1 MLKMESTQQ
10 MAVSIIN
17 SSFEAAVV
25 AATSALENMGIE
37 YDYQDIYSRVKNK
50 FDFVMDDSGV
60 KNNLIGKAITIDQA
74 LNNKFGS
81 AIRNR
86 NWLADT
92 SRAAKLDEDVN
103 KLRMM
108 LSSKGIDQKMRVL
121 NACFSVKRIPGKSS
135 SIIKCTKLMRDKLER
150 GEVEVDDSFVD
161 EKMEVDTID
170 WKSRYEQLEQRFES
184 LKSRVNEKYNNWV
197 LKARKMNENMHSLQN
212 VISQQQAH
220 IAELQVYNNKLER
233 DLQNKIGSLTSSIEW
248 YLRSMELDP
257 EIKADIEQQ
266 INSIDAINPLH
277 AFDDLESVIR
287 NLISD
292 YDKLFLMFKGLIQR
306 CNYQYSF
313 GCEGAGAT
321 NFSLLKQAGD
331 VEENPGPDYKDHDG
345 DYKDHDIDYKDDDD
359 KASVSKGEEL
369 IKENMRMKV
378 VMEGSVNG
386 HQFKCTGEGEGR
398 PYEGT
403 QTMRI
408 KVIEGG
414 PLPFAFDIL
423 ATSFMYG
430 SRTFIKYPADIPDFF
445 KQSFPEGFTWERVT
459 RYKDGG
465 VVTVTQDTSL
475 EDGELVY
482 NVKVRGVNFPSNGP
496 VMQKKTKG
504 WEPNTEMMYPADGGL
519 RGYTDIALKVDGGG
533 HLHCNFVT
541 TYRSKKTVGNIKMP
555 GVHAVD
561 HRLERIEESD
571 NETYVVQREVAV
583 AKYSNLGGGM
593 DELYK

>member
-1 MLKMESTQQ
+1 MADVETETGMIAQWIVFAIMAAAAIAFGVAVHFRPSELKSAYYINIAICTIAATAYYA
-10 MAVSIIN
+10 MAVNYQDLTMNGERQVVYARYISWVLTTPLLLLDLIVMTKMGGVMISWVIGADIFMIVFGILGAFEDEHKFKWVYFIAGCVMQAVLTYGMYNATWKDDLKKSPEYHSSYVSLLVFLSILWVFYPVVWAFGSGSGVLSVDN
-17 SSFEAAVV
+17 EAI
-25 AATSALENMGIE
+25 LMGIL
-37 YDYQDIYSRVKNK
+37 DVLAKPL
-50 FDFVMDDSGV
+50 FGMGC
-60 KNNLIGKAITIDQA
+60 LIAHETI
-74 LNNKFGS
+74 F
-81 AIRNR
+81 
-86 NWLADT
+86 
-92 SRAAKLDEDVN
+92 
-103 KLRMM
+103 
-108 LSSKGIDQKMRVL
+108 
-121 NACFSVKRIPGKSS
+121 KS
-135 SIIKCTKLMRDKLER
+135 I
-150 GEVEVDDSFVD
+150 
-161 EKMEVDTID
+161 
-170 WKSRYEQLEQRFES
+170 
-184 LKSRVNEKYNNWV
+184 
-197 LKARKMNENMHSLQN
+197 
-212 VISQQQAH
+212 
-220 IAELQVYNNKLER
+220 
-233 DLQNKIGSLTSSIEW
+233 
-248 YLRSMELDP
+248 
-257 EIKADIEQQ
+257 
-266 INSIDAINPLH
+266 
-277 AFDDLESVIR
+277 
-287 NLISD
+287 
-292 YDKLFLMFKGLIQR
+292 
-306 CNYQYSF
+306 
-313 GCEGAGAT
+313 
-321 NFSLLKQAGD
+321 
-331 VEENPGPDYKDHDG
+331 
-345 DYKDHDIDYKDDDD
+345 
-359 KASVSKGEEL
+359 L

-398 PYEGT
+398 PYEGV

-459 RYKDGG
+459 RYEDGG

-593 DELYK
+593 DELYKKSRITSEGEYIPLDQIDINVFCYENEVQSQPILNTKEMAPQSKPPEELEMSSMPSPVAPLPARTEGVIDMRSMSSIDSFISCATDFPEATRF